1 MIDLNNLPNDLKSIL
16 EHRFK
21 DSIQDIKIPPTAF
34 TTMQGELLE
43 YDLDA
48 GYLKTAFPV
57 LDDYLNQFG
66 NMQGGMVAAAVDN
79 TFGPLSMLIAPP
91 NFTRTLEIKYKKPV
105 KPDMGMFFV
114 EARLIEIRNRQVFLR
129 ATVTDKDADALATA
143 TAVHWIIQQDVAI

>member
-1 MIDLNNLPNDLKSIL
+1 MIDLNNLTDELKSIL

-21 DSIQDIKIPPTAF
+21 DDLHKIAIPPTAF
-34 TTMQGELLE
+34 TTMKGELLE
-43 YDLDA
+43 YNLGT

-57 LDDYLNQFG
+57 LSQYLNQFG

-105 KPDMGMFFV
+105 KPDIRMIFV
-114 EARLIEIRNRQVFLR
+114 EARLIEIRDRQIFLK
-129 ATVTDKDADALATA
+129 ATVIDKNAVVMATA
-143 TAVHWIIQQDVAI
+143 KAIHWII